1 MAKHHIKILLSS
13 SLMPAASSS
22 PPRPPTPLPPLRPP
36 ATTSPPSEPRRAAP
50 LHSPHSSGPA
60 PLIHRTAPLRPAP
73 ALRHTAPLR
82 PEASSDRQP
91 APRRRLGDGRAA
103 LRRGGGRPETT
114 RKSPPRSSCLSRHTP
129 LVLAIQPLV
138 WYIWVKKRE
147 I

>member
-1 MAKHHIKILLSS
+1 MAKHHIKILLYS
-13 SLMPAASSS
+13 SLMSAASYASSS
-22 PPRPPTPLPPLRPP
+22 STAPCHHFAALRAPPR
-36 ATTSPPSEPRRAAP
+36 
-50 LHSPHSSGPA
+50 SSGPA
-60 PLIHRTAPLRPAP
+60 PLRSARRAAP
-73 ALRHTAPLR
+73 ARPRSSTALLRSDPTPLLRHTAPLR

-138 WYIWVKKRE
+138 WYIWVKERE